1 MSTNTSRPGP
11 ASRQSNK
18 NSENTTR
25 AAEERPGR
33 DQWLT
38 LLVLGLALL
47 IVVLDTTV
55 VNVTIQ
61 AIRAEFNASLRDL
74 EWITAIYALVFAAFI
89 ITWGRIGDEVGRR
102 RIFIAGIATFVV
114 GSIITGLG
122 SSIGLLL
129 LGRLIQGFGAAMSSP
144 STLSILSTTFKG
156 RMRGFAFGIWG
167 ATAGAA
173 GTLGPL
179 LGGFLTTYATWR
191 WAFLINVPIGA
202 FAIVG
207 ALLFIKESRDTTRSH
222 RIDVIGVILAA
233 IGLSSLVFALIEGQT
248 YGWLKPSTTFA
259 VAGFTWAS
267 RDISI
272 TAVAIVVAAI
282 FLAAFILYD
291 LSMLRRGGEPL
302 FDFSLLRFKG
312 FRYGL
317 LTVLIVALGE
327 FGMVFILSLYLQIT
341 RQLSAFDTGLMFLP
355 FSIAIFIVAPV
366 AGTLSA
372 RFGPKWVVTA
382 GMLCEATA
390 IFSVGRILHVDT
402 PFAWFVPVLVLYGI
416 GVGLAIAQLTNLTLS
431 DIPPE
436 QSGAGSGANNTV
448 RQIGAAIGIAI
459 LGAILTA
466 QLSATGKAELAV
478 NPAIPPFIKGPVALA
493 LDQGLNGDVSQELP
507 ANGNTQIAQSVMAIV
522 NDGMT
527 EGSRSASNAA
537 AAFVLLGALSSLA
550 IPNSRHHVWEPSSA
564 RREEERA
571 ASPAE

>member
-1 MSTNTSRPGP
+1 MINRKKDTSGEWQ
-11 ASRQSNK
+11 SSMHRQAGAN
-18 NSENTTR
+18 EV
-25 AAEERPGR
+25 EERPGR
-33 DQWLT
+33 AQWLT
-38 LLVLGLALL
+38 LLVLALALL
-47 IVVLDTTV
+47 IVILDTTI

-102 RIFIAGIATFVV
+102 RIFVAGIATFVL
-114 GSIITGLG
+114 GSIITGVG
-122 SSIGLLL
+122 QTIGVLLI
-129 LGRLIQGFGAAMSSP
+129 GRLIQGFGAAMSSP

-156 RMRGFAFGIWG
+156 RMRGVAFGIWG

-207 ALLFIKESRDTTRSH
+207 AMLFIKESRDTTRPH
-222 RIDVIGVILAA
+222 HIDVIGVILAGM
-233 IGLSSLVFALIEGQT
+233 GLSSLVFGLIEGQT
-248 YGWLKPSTTFA
+248 YGWLKPSDTFS
-259 VAGFTWAS
+259 VLGLNWIS
-267 RDISI
+267 NDISI
-272 TAVAIVVAAI
+272 AAVSLAVAIVFI
-282 FLAAFILYD
+282 AAFTLYE
-291 LSMLRRGGEPL
+291 LHMLRLGGEPL
-302 FDFSLLRFKG
+302 FDFSLLRFRG

-327 FGMVFILSLYLQIT
+327 FGMIFILSLYLQIT
-341 RQLSAFDTGLMFLP
+341 RQLSAFQTGLMFLP
-355 FSIAIFIVAPV
+355 FSIAIFVAAPV
-366 AGTLSA
+366 AGTLSS

-390 IFSVGRILHVDT
+390 IFSLGRILRVDT
-402 PFAWFVPVLVLYGI
+402 SYVWFVPILTVYGI

-478 NPAIPPFIKGPVALA
+478 TPSIPPFIKSPVEVA
-493 LDQGLNGDVSQELP
+493 LDQGLNGDVTQELP
-507 ANGNTQIAQSVMAIV
+507 ANANSQIAHSVQSIL

-537 AAFVLLGALSSLA
+537 AIFVVLGALSSLA
-550 IPNSRHHVWEPSSA
+550 IPNAKPHVWESSTPRHEA
-564 RREEERA
+564 ESMTSA
-571 ASPAE
+571 AE